1 MWRGHMPPK
10 SFYLHLE
17 EWKSHQLI
25 WESQWFSV
33 RILGI
38 EFQPCWASNVPVT
51 SNCRR
56 QVDGW
61 ACRSRVLGRLWDA
74 IRGRRRRGGTVTRQ
88 TRGVV
93 ISKKGRGSP
102 DSRSGFFGGMALKL
116 MQKESRNADEVIAK
130 SGWCIFPL
138 LWLTR
143 LLWWNLE
150 SLWQDVR
157 WVYWRCVKQVCS
169 CNIILN
175 GCYMNKD
182 CNCWKDIMCRMEV

>member
-17 EWKSHQLI
+17 EWKCHQLI

-38 EFQPCWASNVPVT
+38 EFQPSWASDVPVT

-61 ACRSRVLGRLWDA
+61 TCRSRVLGRLRDA
-74 IRGRRRRGGTVTRQ
+74 IWGQRRRGGTVTRQ

-102 DSRSGFFGGMALKL
+102 DSRSGFFGGVALKL
-116 MQKESRNADEVIAK
+116 MQKESRNGDSRSDSKGRLAHISLPVTHQAFVVELGKFVTGCQM
-130 SGWCIFPL
+130 S
-138 LWLTR
+138 LT
-143 LLWWNLE
+143 
-150 SLWQDVR
+150 SF
-157 WVYWRCVKQVCS
+157 
-169 CNIILN
+169 
-175 GCYMNKD
+175 
-182 CNCWKDIMCRMEV
+182 